1 MDNPFYKGD
10 DEDDEE
16 YNRRSAVHL
25 STLSTAH
32 GERIQPSGGT
42 AGKSKGK
49 KGRESVTA
57 DCFKP
62 ETIGVHV
69 NKGGDG
75 FEAWKGN
82 RKVIK
87 KRQIGVQKVEQK
99 VVPREGQYVQPW
111 NFQTG
116 FSKWLFTKQDE
127 VNSKVSVRILTIFI
141 WCKQRLTNIVDY
153 LII

>member
-116 FSKWLFTKQDE
+116 FSK
-127 VNSKVSVRILTIFI
+127 
-141 WCKQRLTNIVDY
+141 
-153 LII
+153 